1 MESERFGVSFVGSG
15 AAACLYAEVAP
26 ALCIQCAN
34 DDCGHQNC
42 GNKTVVGQC
51 VREDGPSQATM
62 ATDSRGNTMVAGEQ
76 QTQQR
81 IQHV

>member
-51 VREDGPSQATM
+51 VR
-62 ATDSRGNTMVAGEQ
+62 
-76 QTQQR
+76 
-81 IQHV
+81 